1 MHSESIVAI
10 KVASGFVVAG
20 ISWLGYH
27 IVAMVEN
34 VDPIPST
41 LLEYG
46 FAGMFIAAL
55 IYALRHQSNALKA
68 ERERSQTLE
77 KEIREELKEEL
88 QNANSARAEM
98 ITIMKAQSNN
108 NKPN

>member
-10 KVASGFVVAG
+10 KVASGFIVAG

-34 VDPIPST
+34 VDPIPSA

-55 IYALRHQSNALKA
+55 IYALRHQSNALKT

-88 QNANSARAEM
+88 KSANSARAEM
-98 ITIMKAQSNN
+98 IAIMKAQSNN
-108 NKPN
+108 NKAN